1 MAKGVDE
8 RIDESDLLWFVSI
21 ERMRNGRITKRVY
34 EEGMCR
40 WSFGRSTG
48 EEKRFGF
55 QASKEDGPG

>member
-1 MAKGVDE
+1 MTKGVDE

-40 WSFGRSTG
+40 WSFDRSTG
-48 EEKRFGF
+48 EEKRFRCRADEEKG
-55 QASKEDGPG
+55 A